1 YLPSNWFWVDCPP
14 YFSRSDVG
22 SAHKLQIARTLEQFH
37 WDSVVRR
44 SPVDSALDLYVC
56 AKFPLLL
63 TSRHPKRHSKSL
75 KSAPWLVATS
85 LPGWEMSKSK
95 WGSTWTTSRPGIPN
109 GGKSESFV
117 LRAEELNIPF
127 TAWSP
132 CVRLRRG
139 PLGYGT

>member
-1 YLPSNWFWVDCPP
+1 
-14 YFSRSDVG
+14 
-22 SAHKLQIARTLEQFH
+22 
-37 WDSVVRR
+37 
-44 SPVDSALDLYVC
+44 
-56 AKFPLLL
+56 
-63 TSRHPKRHSKSL
+63 
-75 KSAPWLVATS
+75 
-85 LPGWEMSKSK
+85 MSKSK

-139 PLGYGT
+139 PVGEGSEVRAWPKGLPGGLKSPEILIGDALILADVEVN